1 MVVIILPDW
10 TIELEEKLDK
20 VILDMAVKNHIDII
34 AVEDS
39 RAIEKG
45 KNLISNVLV
54 RLYENYNVED
64 RIELTKFAEDM
75 KKTLKKE
82 RKK

>member
-20 VILDMAVKNHIDII
+20 VILDMAVKNHIDIT
-34 AVEDS
+34 AVQDS

-45 KNLISNVLV
+45 KNLISNALV
-54 RLYENYNVED
+54 RLYDNYNVED

>member
-1 MVVIILPDW
+1 MLRVLPDW
-10 TIELEEKLDK
+10 VMELEEKLDK
-20 VILDMAVKNHIDII
+20 VILDMAVKNNIDIM

-39 RAIEKG
+39 RAIENG
-45 KNLISNVLV
+45 KNLISNSLV
-54 RLYENYNVED
+54 RLYDNYGFED

>member
-10 TIELEEKLDK
+10 VIELEEKLDK
-20 VILDMAVKNHIDII
+20 VILDIAVKNHIDIM
-34 AVEDS
+34 AVGDS
-39 RAIEKG
+39 RAIENG
-45 KNLISNVLV
+45 KNSISNALV
-54 RLYENYNVED
+54 RLYENYGVED
-64 RIELTKFAEDM
+64 RIGLTKFAEDM

>member
-1 MVVIILPDW
+1 MLRILPDW
-10 TIELEEKLDK
+10 TMELEEKLDK

-45 KNLISNVLV
+45 KNLISNALV
-54 RLYENYNVED
+54 RLYDNYNVED